1 MFSVSMTGW
10 AVEQGDVVGSGR
22 VIEGNA
28 TDAGTSGLTPS
39 CICRTE
45 SLCEKTEASKEIP
58 WFGGAIAMK
67 AETDR

>member
-1 MFSVSMTGW
+1 MLAGNVSDTMFSVSMTGW

-45 SLCEKTEASKEIP
+45 GLGVKTEAS
-58 WFGGAIAMK
+58 
-67 AETDR
+67 T

>member
-45 SLCEKTEASKEIP
+45 GLGVKTEAS
-58 WFGGAIAMK
+58 
-67 AETDR
+67 T